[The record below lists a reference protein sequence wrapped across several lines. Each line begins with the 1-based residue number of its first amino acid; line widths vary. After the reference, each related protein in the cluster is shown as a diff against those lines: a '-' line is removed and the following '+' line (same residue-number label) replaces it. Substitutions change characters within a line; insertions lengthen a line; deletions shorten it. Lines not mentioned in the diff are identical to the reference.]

1 VGNVFKKG
9 DPIVMDTLSETCHNK
24 TISPPPS
31 QGFVSKIE
39 SCKTAFDFGFPSI
52 IDSTKPVVS
61 VRKKLIVT
69 FKSQP
74 KKLYQSQSWKQ
85 NGSKMERKAF
95 SSKTEKSQSWKQER
109 KSTTSKIEKSQIW
122 KGFQRSNISDI
133 SNK

>member
-1 VGNVFKKG
+1 MGNVFKKG

-24 TISPPPS
+24 IISPPS

-52 IDSTKPVVS
+52 VATKPVVS

-85 NGSKMERKAF
+85 NGSKMERKATTY
-95 SSKTEKSQSWKQER
+95 KTEKSQSWKQER